1 MQRESDIAMAADTP
15 ICKWMPYRVAL
26 PRYESD
32 FLNAVKQIIVQKE
45 ANHHHSPFY
54 QINQHQ

>member
-26 PRYESD
+26 PRYN

-45 ANHHHSPFY
+45 ANHHHSPFC